1 MCQCPCMLERENHT
15 NQRVGLVLG
24 GAYHPGIFL
33 RTFHAR
39 ARGSGARAQ
48 AARVG
53 RTPRHFTGTSPAHV
67 SMFLSKKIACY
78 HYTFLIS
85 DCTRPARSC
94 AAARRP
100 SDDGPGDRRPR
111 GHLLDGR
118 AIRYRYRWAACSSVL
133 SYARPSLTSSLTL
146 RRKESGGSP
155 RAGRRP
161 RQANRTLAKLS

>member
-1 MCQCPCMLERENHT
+1 MIQYSSQYMHRACSFAVGEEREIPD
-15 NQRVGLVLG
+15 L
-24 GAYHPGIFL
+24 L

-39 ARGSGARAQ
+39 ARGTSARAQ

-53 RTPRHFTGTSPAHV
+53 RTPRHSGAAWSIAV
-67 SMFLSKKIACY
+67 SMRPAKEICCY
-78 HYTFLIS
+78 HYIFYAFWLHSS
-85 DCTRPARSC
+85 DEELPP
-94 AAARRP
+94 ARRP

-118 AIRYRYRWAACSSVL
+118 AIQNRSRWAACSSVL

-146 RRKESGGSP
+146 RLEESWCSP